1 MTTEEKMSALR
12 AFNDYL
18 QGIVDEDSLE
28 LNELYN
34 FLPEVGQKSQDHI
47 VYFMAGYIY
56 SKAKAQAVMGD
67 ISLYLSDVEDGETW
81 LLPGLIDRLNKG
93 E

>member
-1 MTTEEKMSALR
+1 MNALK

-18 QGIVDEDSLE
+18 QGIVDEGSSE

-34 FLPEVGQKSQDHI
+34 FLPEIGQTSQDYI

-56 SKAKAQAVMGD
+56 SKAKAQAIMSD